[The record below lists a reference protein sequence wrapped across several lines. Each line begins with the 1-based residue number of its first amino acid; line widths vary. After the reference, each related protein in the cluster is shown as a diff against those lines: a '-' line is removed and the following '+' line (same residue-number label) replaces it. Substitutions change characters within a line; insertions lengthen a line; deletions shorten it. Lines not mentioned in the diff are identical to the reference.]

1 LRFRTWFCS
10 RGRVTRFIES
20 GPIVLPRG
28 LRSGTEHRV
37 FVHHTF
43 PYHSERRPDMKQ
55 RVAKKILKYREKLD
69 YTPDQLKRAEQ
80 RLNARGKDGADGDQ
94 ATESRTDEKTA

>member
-1 LRFRTWFCS
+1 
-10 RGRVTRFIES
+10 
-20 GPIVLPRG
+20 
-28 LRSGTEHRV
+28 
-37 FVHHTF
+37 
-43 PYHSERRPDMKQ
+43 MKQ